1 MTAAGFARA
10 GIRQDEPQIDPESA
24 KVIEAWNLMGGAIE
38 WQALDLI
45 AELVG
50 ADDIERLG
58 RGLAQL
64 RDHLRDEAAGNG

>member
-1 MTAAGFARA
+1 
-10 GIRQDEPQIDPESA
+10 
-24 KVIEAWNLMGGAIE
+24 MGGAIE